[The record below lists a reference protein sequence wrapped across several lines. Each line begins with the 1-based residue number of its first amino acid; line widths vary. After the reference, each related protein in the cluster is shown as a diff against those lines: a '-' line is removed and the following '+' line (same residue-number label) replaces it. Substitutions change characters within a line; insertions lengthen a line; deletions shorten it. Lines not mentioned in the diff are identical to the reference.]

1 VNLGS
6 ANVRAHTILAGL
18 IAVLFAEEQKRK
30 RSAYDKDGH
39 TTNDTT
45 YDSPD
50 WGFFLAS
57 GRLHE
62 IRVIYRED
70 SEFEVVKE

>member
-18 IAVLFAEEQKRK
+18 IAVVFAEEQKRK

-57 GRLHE
+57 G
-62 IRVIYRED
+62 
-70 SEFEVVKE
+70 